1 MKTIYIAGSF
11 YRNNDSLE
19 HDFRSHLL
27 GDSELLLHQN
37 NESYVI
43 WHGEKV
49 KYIGPFFFYND
60 EKSLLPEQDNIV
72 FTEKMMID
80 RCDIFIS
87 YFGQK
92 SSPGS
97 VAELVYAA
105 SLHKPIEIFYL
116 ETDNGR
122 EIKTEYWFPIVMS
135 RYIDE
140 NVVKVTPVKCANEFM
155 EKLKAPL

>member
-1 MKTIYIAGSF
+1 MVRLILGSS
-11 YRNNDSLE
+11 RVVNEQQN
-19 HDFRSHLL
+19 LL
-27 GDSELLLHQN
+27 KILTLF
-37 NESYVI
+37 
-43 WHGEKV
+43 V
-49 KYIGPFFFYND
+49 KFGYKY
-60 EKSLLPEQDNIV
+60 SIV

-87 YFGQK
+87 YFGKK

-97 VAELVYAA
+97 VAELIYAA
-105 SLHKPIEIFYL
+105 SLQKPIEIFYL

-140 NVVKVTPVKCANEFM
+140 NVVKVTPVQCANEFM